1 MLMPSYCSQQN
12 KKAAEED
19 KNKVKNGEM
28 GSGRVIPIK
37 QV

>member
-1 MLMPSYCSQQN
+1 MLMSSYCSQQN
-12 KKAAEED
+12 KKAEED